1 MLPPILVL
9 LLLLVITTA
18 AFLVDAFLRKRRA
31 TRLAAMAAQWQM
43 RFTAEDPFQLTPRI
57 AAHFP
62 IPGAADVVV
71 RDLVYGQEDAAADSA
86 RFRYFFT
93 IEYTLGVLRTKRRRV
108 AVGTLVEAGRPETNP
123 FSGVTLAPAELSLQD
138 QYQWLRRQQSQS
150 SSTTTT
156 TTTTALDGVQPSS

>member
-9 LLLLVITTA
+9 LLLLAITA
-18 AFLVDAFLRKRRA
+18 AAFAADTFLRKRRS

-43 RFTAEDPFQLTPRI
+43 RFTAQDPFQLTPRI

-71 RDLVYGQEDAAADSA
+71 RDLVYGQEDAAG

-108 AVGTLVEAGRPETNP
+108 AVGTLLEAGRPETNP
-123 FSGVTLAPAELSLQD
+123 FSGVTLAPPELSLPD
-138 QYQWLRRQQSQS
+138 QYQWLRREHGQS
-150 SSTTTT
+150 TAGAAHA
-156 TTTTALDGVQPSS
+156 TTAAE

>member
-9 LLLLVITTA
+9 LLLLAITA
-18 AFLVDAFLRKRRA
+18 AAFIADAFMRKRRA

-71 RDLVYGQEDAAADSA
+71 RDLVYGQEDTAG

-108 AVGTLVEAGRPETNP
+108 AVGMLVEAGRPETNP
-123 FSGVTLAPAELSLQD
+123 FSGVTLAPAELSLAD
-138 QYQWLRRQQSQS
+138 QYQWLRREQGQTNSAAAAPTAAD
-150 SSTTTT
+150 STT
-156 TTTTALDGVQPSS
+156 LSG

>member
-9 LLLLVITTA
+9 LLLLALTA
-18 AFLVDAFLRKRRA
+18 AAFFTDAFLRKRRA
-31 TRLAAMAAQWQM
+31 ARLAAIAAQWQM
-43 RFTAEDPFQLTPRI
+43 RFTAQDPFQLTPRI

-71 RDLVYGQEDAAADSA
+71 RDLVYGQEDTAG

-108 AVGTLVEAGRPETNP
+108 AVGMLLEAGRPETNP
-123 FSGVTLAPAELSLQD
+123 FSGVTLAPTDLSLDD
-138 QYQWLRRQQSQS
+138 QYQWLRREQQQQQQQQL
-150 SSTTTT
+150 
-156 TTTTALDGVQPSS
+156 TAR

>member
-9 LLLLVITTA
+9 LLLLVITAA
-18 AFLVDAFLRKRRA
+18 AFVADAYLRRRRA
-31 TRLAAMAAQWQM
+31 ARLAAMAAQWQM

-71 RDLVYGQEDAAADSA
+71 RDLVYGQEDTASG

-93 IEYTLGVLRTKRRRV
+93 IEYTLGVLRTKRRKI
-108 AVGTLVEAGRPETNP
+108 AVGMLVEAGRPETNP

-138 QYQWLRRQQSQS
+138 QYQWLRQQQQ
-150 SSTTTT
+150 TPN
-156 TTTTALDGVQPSS
+156 AA